1 MTQRQQFATTMLDI
15 MEQDE
20 RVCVLLGDIGV
31 WAFREHMARWPLR
44 CVNVG
49 VSEQAMV
56 GMAAGLACAGLYPV
70 VHTIDS
76 FLVRRAY
83 EFIRLDF
90 GEQGLP
96 GLFVSVGHDRDYAAL
111 GPSHWCPEGYEMM
124 ERVPGMEVSE
134 CYADFRVDYVIKN
147 AVESRKLAYLR
158 LRENP

>member
-1 MTQRQQFATTMLDI
+1 MLDL
-15 MEQDE
+15 MERDE
-20 RVCVLLGDIGV
+20 TVCVLLGDIGV

-56 GMAAGLACAGLYPV
+56 GMAAGMSAAGLFPV

-90 GEQGLP
+90 GEQRLA
-96 GLFVSVGHDRDYAAL
+96 GLFVSVGHDYDYAAL
-111 GPSHWCPEGYEMM
+111 GPSHWCEEGADLML
-124 ERVPGMEVSE
+124 RVRGMEVFE
-134 CYADFRVDYVIKN
+134 PENVVQVNDWIN
-147 AVESRKLAYLR
+147 ESVQDRQLTYLR
-158 LRENP
+158 LREAT